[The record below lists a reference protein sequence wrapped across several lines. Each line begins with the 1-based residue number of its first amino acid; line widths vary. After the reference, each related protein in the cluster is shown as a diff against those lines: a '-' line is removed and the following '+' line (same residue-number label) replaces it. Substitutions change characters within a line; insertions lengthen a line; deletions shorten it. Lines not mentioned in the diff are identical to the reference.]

1 MYPAGANA
9 VRPHAVQSV
18 SGILGIFGYDNNGN
32 LVSAAGKTVTW
43 TSFDMPLT
51 ITKGVA
57 KATFYYG
64 PEHQRLRQLRGEGNV
79 IYAGVQEV
87 EPSASGGVKVKTY
100 WPGGVGME
108 VDEAGVT
115 KLHWSHVDRLGSLI
129 AYTGEDGTIRV
140 DGRLAYD
147 AWGKRRSVADH
158 VSVGDSIDGKID
170 NRGFTGHEMLDQL
183 DLVHMNGRVYD
194 PLLGK
199 FMSAD
204 PVIQD
209 PTNGQNYNRYSYVLN
224 NPTNLTDPTGF
235 RYEGYVTGSNIYK
248 KDAAYIDA
256 LVDTG
261 NLSFSD
267 ANAIKDGINSA
278 AGRPALANAGTRS
291 EGESKGSANT
301 PPPSTGKASIELEV
315 KEQQREVDLRINLT
329 YKDEKGNPV
338 DSKLTQ
344 GLTKNAEKSW
354 SGNVGGF

>member
-1 MYPAGANA
+1 MSKTGVGTYMYPAGANA

-18 SGILGIFGYDNNGN
+18 SGISGTFGYDNNGN

-51 ITKGVA
+51 ITKGA
-57 KATFYYG
+57 ANATFYYS
-64 PEHQRLRQLRGEGNV
+64 PEHQRLRQLRGGGNV

-140 DGRLAYD
+140 DGRLEYD

-158 VSVGDSIDGKID
+158 VSVDDSIDGKID

-209 PTNGQNYNRYSYVLN
+209 PMNGQNYNRYSYVLN

-235 RYEGYVTGSNIYK
+235 RFEGYVTGSNIYK
-248 KDAAYIDA
+248 KDASF
-256 LVDTG
+256 VDGMVATG

-267 ANAIKDGINSA
+267 ANAVKDGINSG
-278 AGRPALANAGTRS
+278 AGSPALANAGTRS
-291 EGESKGSANT
+291 EGESKGSANNAT
-301 PPPSTGKASIELEV
+301 INGATYQAHLDTLESAIAPGRTLGEIRQAQTASGDFWKGLYSR
-315 KEQQREVDLRINLT
+315 EQHD
-329 YKDEKGNPV
+329 
-338 DSKLTQ
+338 
-344 GLTKNAEKSW
+344 
-354 SGNVGGF
+354 